1 MNNNN
6 NSFKINNIKEI
17 NESFSLC
24 SLDNIFLVF
33 NSVNNILYLIYAS
46 KLKSI
51 IIYDLVDETKICEI
65 KNAHKEYITNFR
77 HHFDKKNKRDLM
89 ISISTSDNNIKLWNL
104 NDLECLMDIKK
115 IYKEGYLNSACF
127 LEDEYNN
134 EIYIITSN
142 CNFNSFEGIKV
153 FDFSGKELKQI
164 NNSSDKTYIIL
175 SYYDISSNKNYIATG
190 NMGMIK
196 SFDFQENKLYNKF
209 YDGSK
214 RPHFSVIFYKDK
226 NNNILKLIESCY
238 DGLIRIWNFHTVKL
252 ISKINFSSG
261 INSISLF
268 KDNFI
273 FASCYDKNI
282 KILNLENEII
292 ENFCGINKD
301 IISLFAI
308 GHPSNENFLITQ
320 GFEDDPIVIYK
331 LEI

>member
-1 MNNNN
+1 MINNN

-24 SLDNIFLVF
+24 SLDNIFTVF
-33 NSVNNILYLIYAS
+33 NSVNNIIYLIYAS
-46 KLKSI
+46 KIKSI
-51 IIYDLVDETKICEI
+51 IIYDLINEAKICEI

-89 ISISTSDNNIKLWNL
+89 ISISSSDNNIKLWNL
-104 NDLECLMDIKK
+104 NNLECLMDIKK

-142 CNFNSFEGIKV
+142 FNFNSFERIKV
-153 FDFSGKELKQI
+153 FDFNGKEFKQV
-164 NNSSDKTYIIL
+164 NNSNDKTYIIV
-175 SYYDISSNKNYIATG
+175 SYYDNISNKNYIATG

-196 SFDFQENKLYNKF
+196 SFDFQENKLYNSF

-214 RPHFSVIFYKDK
+214 RPHFSIIFYKDK
-226 NNNILKLIESCY
+226 NDNILKLIESCY
-238 DGLIRIWNFHTVKL
+238 DGQIRIWNFHIGNL
-252 ISKINFSSG
+252 LSQINFSFG

-268 KDNFI
+268 KDNYI

-282 KILNLENEII
+282 KILNLENETI
-292 ENFCGINKD
+292 ENFYGVNKD
-301 IISLFAI
+301 IISLYAI
-308 GHPSNENFLITQ
+308 GHTSYGNFLITQ
-320 GFEDDPIVIYK
+320 GFEDDPIVIYN
-331 LEI
+331 LDI